1 MEWINSLGNMDNT
14 IYGICIMNS
23 YLTLYIKM
31 WDESIKKIKFSNY
44 YAVKEKNSIGREIGD
59 IIIKTSS
66 ELIEELNID
75 FAHSNNIIN
84 ESETTNIKSI
94 VFYDSW
100 NEATIL
106 EIVAENVEFE
116 Q

>member
-1 MEWINSLGNMDNT
+1 MSTTG
-14 IYGICIMNS
+14 
-23 YLTLYIKM
+23 
-31 WDESIKKIKFSNY
+31 
-44 YAVKEKNSIGREIGD
+44 
-59 IIIKTSS
+59 S

-75 FAHSNNIIN
+75 FARSNNIIN